1 MMTEVEIHTDGA
13 CLGNPG
19 PGGWAAVLRSGK
31 HTKEI
36 TGGEPHSTN
45 QRMELTA
52 ALKALQALKWPCKV
66 RLHSDS
72 AYLVN
77 AFRQGWLRKW
87 QRNGWRTVSGS
98 AVENQDLWEALLEEA
113 AKHDITWVKVRGH
126 ADDELNNRCDV
137 LARQAAK
144 TAQG

>member
-1 MMTEVEIHTDGA
+1 MTEVEIHTDGA

-87 QRNGWRTVSGS
+87 QRNGWRTASGS

-113 AKHDITWVKVRGH
+113 EKHDITWVKVRGH

>member
-87 QRNGWRTVSGS
+87 QRNGWRTASGS

>member
-1 MMTEVEIHTDGA
+1 MTEVEIHTDGA

-19 PGGWAAVLRSGK
+19 PGGWAAVLRSGA

-36 TGGEPHSTN
+36 SGSEAHSTN

-52 ALKALQALKWPCKV
+52 ALRALQALKWPCRV
-66 RLHSDS
+66 RIHSDS

-87 QRNGWRTVSGS
+87 QGNGWRTASGS

-126 ADDELNNRCDV
+126 ADDEQNNRCDT
-137 LARQAAK
+137 LARQAARS
-144 TAQG
+144 AQG

>member
-87 QRNGWRTVSGS
+87 QRNGWRTASGS

-113 AKHDITWVKVRGH
+113 EKHDITWVKVRGH

>member
-87 QRNGWRTVSGS
+87 QRNGWRTASGS

-113 AKHDITWVKVRGH
+113 EKHDITWVKVRGH

-144 TAQG
+144 TAHG